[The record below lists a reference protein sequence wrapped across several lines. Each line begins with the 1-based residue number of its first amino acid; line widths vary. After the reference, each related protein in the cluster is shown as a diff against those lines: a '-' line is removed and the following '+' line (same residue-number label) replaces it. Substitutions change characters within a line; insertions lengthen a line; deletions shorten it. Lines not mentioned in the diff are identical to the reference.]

1 MIKFIIEDRQIKE
14 LKKAIAGTSI
24 DIRKELAVVINKTAK
39 ATVSEIAKDV
49 TKELNVTQAAVKY
62 SNRGLEVLGKATF
75 SKPGAIVRLNR
86 TGRMSLRHFKPKQNA
101 SGVTYKISKSK
112 GKSFV
117 QSAFMGPTPTAMKIG
132 WKGNVFKRTGVKS
145 KASRGRYAGKIR
157 DEITKLHGASP
168 WGVYVAQN
176 FEDGQV
182 RRINDRLAKEMT
194 ERIRFRVAT
203 QFNKAKPK
211 IKPKGA

>member
-1 MIKFIIEDRQIKE
+1 MIKFIIEKRQIDE

-24 DIRKELAVVINKTAK
+24 DIRKELAVVVNKTAK
-39 ATVSEIAKDV
+39 ATLSEIAKDV
-49 TKELNVTQAAVKY
+49 TSELNVTQKAVKY
-62 SNRGLEVLGKATF
+62 AGKGLSVLGKATQ
-75 SKPGAIVRLNR
+75 SKPGAVVKLSQ

-117 QSAFMGPTPTAMKIG
+117 KSAFMGPRPGAVKIS
-132 WKGNVFKRTGVKS
+132 WKGNVFKRVGD
-145 KASRGRYAGKIR
+145 SRNP
-157 DEITKLHGASP
+157 ITKLDGVSP
-168 WGVYVAQN
+168 WGVYVAKK
-176 FEDGQV
+176 FEPDQKK
-182 RRINDRLAKEMT
+182 RINDRLRKEMT

-211 IKPKGA
+211 PKGV

>member
-1 MIKFIIEDRQIKE
+1 MIKFIIEKRQIDE

-24 DIRKELAVVINKTAK
+24 DIRKELAVVVNKTAK

-49 TKELNVTQAAVKY
+49 TKELNTTQAAVKY
-62 SNRGLEVLGKATF
+62 ANKGLEVVGKATF

-86 TGRMSLRHFKPKQNA
+86 TGRMSLRHFKPKQNSA
-101 SGVTYKISKSK
+101 GVTYKISKSK

-117 QSAFMGPTPTAMKIG
+117 KSAFMGPRPGAVKIS
-132 WKGNVFKRTGVKS
+132 WKGNVFKRVGD
-145 KASRGRYAGKIR
+145 SRNP
-157 DEITKLHGASP
+157 ITKLDGVSP
-168 WGVYVAQN
+168 WGVYIAQN
-176 FEDGQV
+176 FEPEQV
-182 RRINDRLAKEMT
+182 QRINDRLRKEMT

-211 IKPKGA
+211 PKGV